1 MNINTRQETFII
13 SNKKLINDRA
23 KKFADNQMKLFN
35 EAITELSS
43 EKIKKLKRELEMFS
57 YYNQIDSIRSSS
69 LSISDQ
75 ARQDEK
81 VLNKFERI
89 MKRYGIV

>member
-1 MNINTRQETFII
+1 MNNNTRQETFII

-23 KKFADNQMKLFN
+23 KKFSDNQMKLFN
-35 EAITELSS
+35 DSIS
-43 EKIKKLKRELEMFS
+43 EFSIEKRQKLKRELETFS

-81 VLNKFERI
+81 VLIEFERI

>member
-1 MNINTRQETFII
+1 MNNTTRQETFII

-23 KKFADNQMKLFN
+23 KKFSDNQMKLFDDSIS
-35 EAITELSS
+35 EFSS
-43 EKIKKLKRELEMFS
+43 EKRQKLKRELETFS

-75 ARQDEK
+75 AKQDEI
-81 VLNKFERI
+81 VLINFERI
-89 MKRYGIV
+89 MKRYNII

>member
-1 MNINTRQETFII
+1 MNNTTRQETFII
-13 SNKKLINDRA
+13 SNKKLIDERA
-23 KKFADNQMKLFN
+23 KTFSDNQMKLFN
-35 EAITELSS
+35 DSIS
-43 EKIKKLKRELEMFS
+43 EFSIEKRQKLKRELETFS

-81 VLNKFERI
+81 VLIKFERI
-89 MKRYGIV
+89 MKRYNII

>member
-1 MNINTRQETFII
+1 MNNTTRQETYII
-13 SNKKLINDRA
+13 SNKKLIKDRA
-23 KKFADNQMKLFN
+23 KKFSDNQMKLFN
-35 EAITELSS
+35 DSISEFSS
-43 EKIKKLKRELEMFS
+43 EKRQKLKRELETFS

-81 VLNKFERI
+81 VLIKFERI
-89 MKRYGIV
+89 MKRYNIV